1 MKTMMRKIATLL
13 IVTAFACV
21 GLVGCGAISIDEI
34 KGDWTM
40 DSINGQSMADY
51 AAGAGLDVNM
61 VYVNWTINDDN
72 TITST
77 NVAGTGTIKM
87 ELKSNGFE
95 ATEEASGGK
104 FSVEYD
110 KDAGTLTY
118 KVDQG
123 GQVNTCVM
131 KKGTF
136 TPTAAEEPAADEGS
150 SVDDGST
157 DETEENLDEGSTD
170 EEYDE
175 EYDEEGYEEDYEE
188 GDYEEEYDEED
199 AQ

>member
-1 MKTMMRKIATLL
+1 MKTMMRKITTML
-13 IVTAFACV
+13 IVTVFACV
-21 GLVGCGAISIDEI
+21 CLVGCGAISIDDV
-34 KGDWTM
+34 KGDWTL
-40 DSINGQSMADY
+40 DTINGQSLADY
-51 AAGAGLDVNM
+51 GAAAGLDENAL
-61 VYVNWTINDDN
+61 YLNWTIKDDC
-72 TITST
+72 TIDST
-77 NVAGTGTIKM
+77 NASVSGTLKM
-87 ELKSNGFE
+87 ELKGNGFE
-95 ATEEASGGK
+95 ATEDASGSK
-104 FSVEYD
+104 FSVEFD